1 MKFSLIFIQ
10 IAAGWVT
17 ERRCIA
23 LKLICSGG
31 STSFV
36 YDAACMGDVPPN
48 GRMIINPSRNAR
60 KGNNCGILLST
71 GTHTV
76 TPEVSL
82 WLDKYYI
89 FECQNPPTRQENGG
103 LQWTTYFYSYVLSL
117 RTEALTCRQ
126 SPSDGLYMRKQ
137 INTILHKHNCSMDW
151 ATNSRVFVEYG
162 TRQTWTWK
170 CLCCLLK
177 LFKSIAVVSF

>member
-31 STSFV
+31 SSSFV
-36 YDAACMGDVPPN
+36 YDEACMGDVPPN

-76 TPEVSL
+76 TP
-82 WLDKYYI
+82 
-89 FECQNPPTRQENGG
+89 ECQNPPTRQENGG

-126 SPSDGLYMRKQ
+126 SPSDGLYMPW
-137 INTILHKHNCSMDW
+137 T
-151 ATNSRVFVEYG
+151 E
-162 TRQTWTWK
+162 RQTREYSWNTE
-170 CLCCLLK
+170 LGRLELENAY
-177 LFKSIAVVSF
+177 SVY

>member
-31 STSFV
+31 SSSFV
-36 YDAACMGDVPPN
+36 YDEACMGDVPPN

-60 KGNNCGILLST
+60 KG
-71 GTHTV
+71 
-76 TPEVSL
+76 
-82 WLDKYYI
+82 
-89 FECQNPPTRQENGG
+89 
-103 LQWTTYFYSYVLSL
+103 YVLSL

-126 SPSDGLYMRKQ
+126 SPSDGLYMPW
-137 INTILHKHNCSMDW
+137 T
-151 ATNSRVFVEYG
+151 E
-162 TRQTWTWK
+162 RQTREYSWNTE
-170 CLCCLLK
+170 LGRLELENAY
-177 LFKSIAVVSF
+177 AVY